1 MKLIVN
7 LIKLFAG
14 LFLFALGAV
23 CTINA
28 NLGLQPWD
36 VLHQGLS
43 RTFPITIG
51 LANIFVAFII
61 VILNRILGEKIGFG
75 TLANMLFIGLFM
87 DMLMLGHLVPTAS
100 HFVEQLL
107 MVLIG
112 LAIISLGTYLYI
124 SAGFGAGP
132 RDGLMVV
139 VARKTHQSVRLI
151 RTVNEG
157 VALII
162 GWLLGG
168 SVGIGTVVMVSL
180 IGIFVQAT
188 FKLFRFDVKNVHHIY
203 LDRHMFTRIFS
214 KKEPMNGGTNQHGL

>member
-1 MKLIVN
+1 MKLVIN
-7 LIKLFAG
+7 LAKLFIG

-43 RTFPITIG
+43 KTFPITIG
-51 LANIFVAFII
+51 LANILVALCI

-87 DMLMLGHLVPTAS
+87 DLLLLNHLVPIAH
-100 HFVEQLL
+100 HFYAQLL
-107 MVLIG
+107 MILSGLI
-112 LAIISLGTYLYI
+112 IISLGTYLYI

-139 VARKTHQSVRLI
+139 LARKTGQSVRLI

-157 VALII
+157 AALLF

-168 SVGIGTVVMVSL
+168 SVGIGTVIMVSL

-188 FKLFRFDVKNVHHIY
+188 FKLCCFNVKTVHHVY
-203 LDRHMFTRIFS
+203 LDWQMVS
-214 KKEPMNGGTNQHGL
+214 KIWNKSKSVNGGTDHHGF

>member
-1 MKLIVN
+1 MKLMVN
-7 LIKLFAG
+7 LAKLFIG

-51 LANIFVAFII
+51 LANILVALCI
-61 VILNRILGEKIGFG
+61 VILNRIFGEKIGFG

-87 DMLMLGHLVPTAS
+87 DLLLLNHLVPIAH
-100 HFVEQLL
+100 HFYAQLL
-107 MVLIG
+107 MIFAGLI
-112 LAIISLGTYLYI
+112 IISFGTYLYM

-139 VARKTHQSVRLI
+139 LARKTGQSVRVV

-157 VALII
+157 AALVF

-168 SVGIGTVVMVSL
+168 SVGIGTVIMVSL
-180 IGIFVQAT
+180 IGIFVQGV
-188 FKLFRFDVKNVHHIY
+188 FKICRFDAKNVRHVY
-203 LDRHMFTRIFS
+203 LDRQMVNRILNKS
-214 KKEPMNGGTNQHGL
+214 KSVIGGTDQHGL